1 MSKSLKAI
9 DLFCGIGGSSRGIA
23 QAGVE
28 IIAGFDMWDVAG
40 SVYMDN
46 FPGAWFYEGRLENF
60 GARKLVKE
68 LGEIDLITASPEC
81 TNHSPAKGNKPR
93 CEKSKETAFQV
104 IKYARAFKPRWLI
117 IENVTGMRN
126 WSRYNEFIE
135 ELGEKGLG
143 YNISEFVF
151 DSSDFSVPQSRR
163 RLFIVCD
170 LENKPQINIPKINNK
185 KKAKSILFK
194 NSDYKFTPLRIEKR
208 ATATLERADR
218 AIDSLGKNEEFLI
231 VYYGSDAAGG
241 WQSLDRPLRT
251 ITTLDRFAYVRPKG
265 DCHEMRMLQIPE
277 LKVAMGMADHIIEH
291 GTRRD
296 GIKMLGNGV
305 CPPVMKEVV
314 SNLINN

>member
-1 MSKSLKAI
+1 MPNHLKAI
-9 DLFCGIGGSSRGIA
+9 DLFCGIGGSSRGIT

-46 FPGAWFYEGRLENF
+46 FPGAWFYEGKLEDF
-60 GARKLVKE
+60 DIRKLVKE
-68 LGEIDLITASPEC
+68 LGKIDLITASPEC

-104 IKYARAFKPRWLI
+104 IKYARAFNPRWLV

-126 WSRYNEFIE
+126 WSRYDEFLN

-143 YNISEFVF
+143 YNISEYVF
-151 DSSDFSVPQSRR
+151 DSSDFGVPQSRR

-170 LENKPQINIPKINNK
+170 LEKQPEINIKKKKNK
-185 KKAKSILFK
+185 KDVNSILLK
-194 NSDYKFTPLRIEKR
+194 DSDYTFTPLRTERR
-208 ATATLERADR
+208 ATSTIERAER
-218 AIDSLGKNEEFLI
+218 AIEYLGKDQEFLL

-241 WQSLDRPLRT
+241 WQNIDRPLRT
-251 ITTLDRFAYVRPKG
+251 ITTLDRFAYVRPSG
-265 DCHEMRMLQIPE
+265 NCHEMRMLQIPE
-277 LKVAMGMADHIIEH
+277 LKAAMGMKGHKIKK
-291 GTRRD
+291 GTRRE

-305 CPPVMKEVV
+305 CPPVMK
-314 SNLINN
+314 LIIKNITI